1 MKKSIRVKQ
10 RDISDC
16 GAACLASVAA
26 YYDLHLPVAKI
37 RQMASTNKR
46 GTNIN
51 GMVEAAELLGFAAKG
66 VKALDQNGKPKIES
80 LYKIPRPAIAHIV
93 TEKKLMHFVVIYKI
107 AKDKI
112 YIMNPGTGE
121 IEKRS
126 IKNFC
131 AEWTGYLILLVPD
144 EDFIK
149 RNEKTSIT
157 QRFWFLFKPHKAV
170 FAQAIFGSVVYTVL
184 GLASSICVQKIIDY
198 VIPEGNK
205 NLLNLICILMIAAT
219 LLSLFINYMRS
230 LLMMRAG
237 IQINTRLVLGYY
249 KHLLKLPQSFFD
261 TMRSGEIISRM
272 GDAVRINSFISG
284 TILNL
289 VINIFTVI
297 VSFALMFSYYW
308 KLAVIMLI
316 AIPVYYLIYFFY
328 NKANRIIRR
337 KLMEQGAE
345 LQAQLV
351 ESINSAST
359 IKRFGIENYANMKT
373 EDRYVTL
380 TRTGW
385 RSGIYDLISGSASN
399 LFSGLF
405 TTTLYWAGTIF
416 VLDNVITPGELMS
429 FNTLTGYF
437 MSPVIALV
445 GVSKAFQEA
454 KIAADRLFEIFDL
467 EEEDNSQKIRMTKE
481 QCGDIVFNNISFRY
495 GSRANVFIDFS
506 IKFEKGKINAIV
518 GESGSGKTTLVALM
532 QNLYSLQKG
541 NITIGNIDIKHV
553 FNNDLRLFIGIVP
566 QRIDLFEGSISE
578 NIILDDFEP
587 EWNRVFDI
595 CRDVGILDFIESL
608 PEGIKT
614 NIGENGIQLSGGQ
627 RQRLAIAR
635 ALYHNPEILILD
647 EATSSL
653 DSQSEQN
660 IKNIVSN
667 LKENGKTVI
676 IIAHRLG
683 TVMAADKIFVLEKG
697 KLIEEGTH
705 DQLIAKGNN
714 YAKLWNV
721 QTKIDIID

>member
-1 MKKSIRVKQ
+1 
-10 RDISDC
+10 SDC

-26 YYDLHLPVAKI
+26 YYDLHLSVAKI
-37 RQMASTNKR
+37 RQMASTNKS

-51 GMVEAAELLGFAAKG
+51 GMVEAAESLGFAAKG
-66 VKALDQNGKPKIES
+66 VKALDQNYKPKIDS
-80 LYKIPRPAIAHIV
+80 LYKVPKPAIAHV
-93 TEKKLMHFVVIYKI
+93 LTNKNLMHFVVIYKI

-121 IEKRS
+121 IEKRN
-126 IKNFC
+126 IKDFY

-170 FAQAIFGSVVYTVL
+170 FVQALFGSVIYTVL

-205 NLLNLICILMIAAT
+205 NLLNLICVLMIAAT
-219 LLSLFINYMRS
+219 LLSLFINYIRS

-272 GDAVRINSFISG
+272 GDAARINSFISG
-284 TILNL
+284 TMLNL
-289 VINIFTVI
+289 VINIFTVV

-308 KLAVIMLI
+308 KLAVIMLVV
-316 AIPVYYLIYFFY
+316 IPVYYLIYFLY
-328 NKANRIIRR
+328 NKANRIVRR

-351 ESINSAST
+351 ESINSAGT
-359 IKRFGIENYANMKT
+359 IKRFGIENHANMKT

-385 RSGIYDLISGSASN
+385 RSGIYDLASSSASN

-445 GVSKAFQEA
+445 GVSKVFQEA

-467 EEEDNSQKIRMTKE
+467 QEENDTQKTRITKE
-481 QCGDIVFNNISFRY
+481 QCGDIVFNDISFRY
-495 GSRANVFIDFS
+495 GSRANVFTDFS

-518 GESGSGKTTLVALM
+518 GESGSGKTTLVALL
-532 QNLYSLQKG
+532 QNLYPLQKG
-541 NITIGNIDIKHV
+541 NISIGNIDIKHV
-553 FNNDLRLFIGIVP
+553 YNADLRSLVGVVP
-566 QRIDLFEGSISE
+566 QNIELFEGSISD
-578 NIILDDFEP
+578 NIILDDYEP
-587 EWNRVFDI
+587 EWNRIFNI
-595 CRDVGILDFIESL
+595 CSDVGIIEFIENL
-608 PEGIKT
+608 PNGLKT

-635 ALYHNPEILILD
+635 ALYRNPEILILD

-653 DSQSEQN
+653 DSESERN
-660 IKNIVSN
+660 IKNIVN
-667 LKENGKTVI
+667 KLKEKGKTI
-676 IIAHRLG
+676 ILIAHRLG
-683 TVMAADKIFVLEKG
+683 TVMTADKIFVLENG
-697 KLIEEGTH
+697 ILIEEGTH
-705 DQLIAKGNN
+705 SELIAKGNL
-714 YAKLWNV
+714 YSKFWNV
-721 QTKIDIID
+721 QTKLA

>member
-10 RDISDC
+10 RDASDC

-26 YYDLHLPVAKI
+26 YYDLHLPVSQI
-37 RQMASTNKR
+37 RQMAGTDKR

-51 GMVEAAELLGFAAKG
+51 GMVEAAESLGFAAKG
-66 VKALDQNGKPKIES
+66 VKALDQNYKPKIDS
-80 LYKIPRPAIAHIV
+80 LYKIPKPAIAHII
-93 TEKKLMHFVVIYKI
+93 TDKNLMHFVVIYKVI
-107 AKDKI
+107 KDKI
-112 YIMNPGTGE
+112 HIMNPDTGE
-121 IEKRS
+121 MQRHN
-126 IKNFC
+126 IKDFS
-131 AEWTGYLILLVPD
+131 AIWTGYLILLVPD
-144 EDFIK
+144 EDFVK
-149 RNEKTSIT
+149 RNEKISVS
-157 QRFWFLFKPHKAV
+157 QRFWLLFKPHKSV
-170 FAQAIFGSVVYTVL
+170 FIQALFGSVIYTVL

-219 LLSLFINYMRS
+219 LLSLFINYIRS

-284 TILNL
+284 TMLNL

-308 KLAVIMLI
+308 KLAVIMLVV
-316 AIPVYYLIYFFY
+316 IPVYYLIYFFY
-328 NKANRIIRR
+328 NKANRVIRR

-351 ESINSAST
+351 ESINSAGT
-359 IKRFGIENYANMKT
+359 IKRFGIENHANMKT

-385 RSGIYDLISGSASN
+385 RSGIYDLVSSSASS

-437 MSPVIALV
+437 MSPVIAMV
-445 GVSKAFQEA
+445 SVSKVFQEA

-467 EEEDNSQKIRMTKE
+467 NEESDTQKIQMTNK
-481 QCGDIVFNNISFRY
+481 QCGDIVFNNVSFRY
-495 GSRANVFIDFS
+495 GSRSNVFTDFN
-506 IKFEKGKINAIV
+506 IKFDKGKINAIV
-518 GESGSGKTTLVALM
+518 GESGSGKTTLVALL
-532 QNLYSLQKG
+532 QNIYPLQSGK
-541 NITIGNIDIKHV
+541 ITIGDIDIKHV
-553 FNNDLRLFIGIVP
+553 RNADLRSLIGIVP
-566 QRIDLFEGSISE
+566 QNIELFEGSISD
-578 NIILDDFEP
+578 NIILDDCEP

-595 CRDVGILDFIESL
+595 CRDVGILEFIENL
-608 PEGIKT
+608 PAGMKT
-614 NIGENGIQLSGGQ
+614 NTGENGVQLSGGQ

-635 ALYHNPEILILD
+635 VLYRNPEILILD

-653 DSQSEQN
+653 DSESEQN
-660 IKNIVSN
+660 IKNIVN
-667 LKENGKTVI
+667 ELKKNGKTI
-676 IIAHRLG
+676 ILIAHRLG
-683 TVMAADKIFVLEKG
+683 TVMTADKIFVLENG
-697 KLIEEGTH
+697 LLIEEGTH
-705 DQLIAKGNN
+705 NELIAKENR
-714 YAKLWNV
+714 YSKLWNT
-721 QTKIDIID
+721 QTKF